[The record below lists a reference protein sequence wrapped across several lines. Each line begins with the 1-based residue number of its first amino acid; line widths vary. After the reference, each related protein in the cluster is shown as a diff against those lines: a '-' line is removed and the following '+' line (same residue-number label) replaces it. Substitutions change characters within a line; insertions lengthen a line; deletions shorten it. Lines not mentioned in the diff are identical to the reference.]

1 MSQYDEGRNK
11 TVFWE
16 MNKNKDFQVGGPE
29 KNMDVGQEVQM
40 LDIKKDRLI
49 S

>member
-1 MSQYDEGRNK
+1 
-11 TVFWE
+11 

-40 LDIKKDRLI
+40 LDIKKRPVNFVVVRNQ
-49 S
+49 